1 VPLRAM
7 SAWPSGLSG
16 MLLKR
21 EAENESQ
28 EPLSLARL
36 PTPCHL
42 RGSPDRWASRRAQ
55 NSMSDGEIKIQ
66 RWERYI
72 EECRREAKL
81 LSAEGQRTMQTVIDS
96 YQELIAMV
104 REQDK
109 RKS

>member
-1 VPLRAM
+1 
-7 SAWPSGLSG
+7 
-16 MLLKR
+16 
-21 EAENESQ
+21 
-28 EPLSLARL
+28 
-36 PTPCHL
+36 
-42 RGSPDRWASRRAQ
+42 
-55 NSMSDGEIKIQ
+55 MSDGEIKIQ